1 MSQLA
6 RVAVIIVNYN
16 GGALLTECVL
26 SVLNSSLP
34 VTVYLVDNA
43 SSDDSLATLQAALAA
58 TQPVHIVRNACNRG
72 FAGAANQV
80 LSQLSHDYIV
90 FLNPDCVIQTDT
102 LARFC
107 ATLDQPAYQRY
118 GMAGC
123 LVRNPDGSEQAGC
136 RRSIPSPWRSVVRV
150 LHLNRLFPHQQRF
163 ASFVL
168 THSPMP
174 TEPVELEG
182 ISGACMVVRQAALQA
197 VGPMDEQYFVH
208 CEDLDWFMRF
218 RAAGWPIL
226 FIPHIEIM
234 HVKGA
239 CSQRTPL
246 RVLWYKHRGMIRFY
260 TKFFRQQY
268 PRPLYWSVVAAVW
281 LRFGILAIPTAL
293 HVVLTRLFWATN

>member
-1 MSQLA
+1 VPVQIY
-6 RVAVIIVNYN
+6 VI
-16 GGALLTECVL
+16 
-26 SVLNSSLP
+26 
-34 VTVYLVDNA
+34 DNA
-43 SSDDSLATLQAALAA
+43 SSDRSLATLQAALTI
-58 TQPVHIVRNACNRG
+58 TQPVHIVQNQDNRG

-80 LSQLSHDYIV
+80 LPQLAHDYVV
-90 FLNPDCVIQTDT
+90 FLNPDCVIQADT

-107 ATLDQPAYQRY
+107 DLLDQPAYQHY

-136 RRSIPSPWRSVVRV
+136 RRSIPSPWRSIVRV
-150 LHLNRLFPHQQRF
+150 LHLNRLFPRQRRF

-174 TEPVELEG
+174 TAPVELEG
-182 ISGACMVVRQAALQA
+182 ISGACMVVRQTALQA
-197 VGPMDEQYFVH
+197 VGPMDEQYFLH

-226 FIPHIEIM
+226 FIPEIEIM

-239 CSQRTPL
+239 CSQHTPL

-268 PRPLYWSVVAAVW
+268 PLPLYWSVVAAVW
-281 LRFGILAIPTAL
+281 IRFGILAIPAAL
-293 HVVLTRLFWATN
+293 RVLLQRRAA